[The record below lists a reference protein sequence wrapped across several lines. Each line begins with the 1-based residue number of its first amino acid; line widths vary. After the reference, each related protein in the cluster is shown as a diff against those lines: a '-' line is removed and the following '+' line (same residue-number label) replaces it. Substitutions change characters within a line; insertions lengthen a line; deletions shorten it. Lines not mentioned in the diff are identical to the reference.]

1 MINCEV
7 CMKLEEL
14 QSMWEKDSSIDRTE
28 LGEESLRIPQ
38 LHAKY
43 FKLFSEERLSLRK
56 FESAYKKLYKT
67 KFEYY
72 NGTISEED
80 LNENQW
86 EPFQL
91 RVLKSDIN
99 VYLQSDE
106 DLCTMELRVELQKEK
121 VEFLESIIKNLP
133 ARGYQINAAI
143 SWEKFKVG
151 A

>member
-1 MINCEV
+1 
-7 CMKLEEL
+7 MKLTEI
-14 QSMWEKDSSIDRTE
+14 QDMWALDAKLDRTE

-38 LHAKY
+38 LHSKY
-43 FKLFSEERLSLRK
+43 YNLFSGERMALRQL
-56 FESAYKKLYKT
+56 ENDYKALYRT

-80 LNENQW
+80 LRANGW
-86 EPFQL
+86 EPFML

-99 VYLQSDE
+99 VYIQSDA
-106 DLCTMELRVELQKEK
+106 DLSKLQLRIEMQKEK

-133 ARGYQINAAI
+133 ARGYQIKAALD
-143 SWEKFKVG
+143 WEKFKVG

>member
-1 MINCEV
+1 
-7 CMKLEEL
+7 MKLEEIQEL
-14 QSMWEKDSSIDRTE
+14 WSRDAQIDRTE

-38 LHAKY
+38 LHSKY
-43 FKLFSEERLSLRK
+43 FNLFSVERLSLRK
-56 FESAYKKLYKT
+56 MEQEYKELYRVKH
-67 KFEYY
+67 EYY
-72 NGTISEED
+72 NGTLSEDE
-80 LNENQW
+80 LKEWCW

-91 RVLKSDIN
+91 RILKSDISI
-99 VYLQSDE
+99 YMQSDK
-106 DLCTMELRVELQKEK
+106 DLSKAELKIEMQKEK

>member
-1 MINCEV
+1 
-7 CMKLEEL
+7 MKLEEL
-14 QSMWEKDSSIDRTE
+14 QSMWERDSCIDRTE

-38 LHAKY
+38 LHSKY
-43 FKLFSEERLSLRK
+43 FKLFSEERLTLKK
-56 FESAYKKLYKT
+56 FETAYKKLYRI

-72 NGTISEED
+72 NGTLSEEE
-80 LNENQW
+80 LKENEW

-91 RVLKSDIN
+91 RVLKSDISL
-99 VYLQSDE
+99 YLQSDE
-106 DLCTMELRVELQKEK
+106 ALCELELRTELQKEK

-143 SWEKFKVG
+143 TWEKFKVG

>member
-1 MINCEV
+1 
-7 CMKLEEL
+7 MKLDEI
-14 QSMWEKDSSIDRTE
+14 QTMWVSDSQIDRTE
-28 LGEESLRIPQ
+28 LGEESLKIPQ
-38 LHAKY
+38 LHSKY
-43 FKLFSEERLSLRK
+43 YNLFSAERMALRK
-56 FESAYKKLYKT
+56 MEQEYKELYRI

-80 LNENQW
+80 LKENGW

-91 RVLKSDIN
+91 RILKSDTN
-99 VYLQSDE
+99 VYLQSDK
-106 DLCTMELRVELQKEK
+106 DLGRAELRIELQREK

>member
-1 MINCEV
+1 
-7 CMKLEEL
+7 MKLEEI
-14 QSMWEKDSSIDRTE
+14 QEQWAKDSCIDRTE
-28 LGEESLRIPQ
+28 LGEESLKISQ
-38 LHAKY
+38 LHSKY
-43 FKLFSEERLSLRK
+43 YNLYSAERLLLRK
-56 FESAYKKLYKT
+56 MEKEQRELSRA

-72 NGTISEED
+72 NGTISEDD
-80 LNENQW
+80 LKEWAW

-91 RVLKSDIN
+91 RILKSDVN
-99 VYLQSDE
+99 VYLQGDK
-106 DLCTMELRVELQKEK
+106 DLNRMSLRIDIQTEK